1 MTNSVTTDP
10 LTLTAVSHHAAL
22 CRCTSGR
29 YSASPRSHMVQIRDF
44 AGSKDAQSHTRK
56 YFSHQQ
62 LHCLLFEVSQM
73 HDFPQIGYVKRNV
86 DEKETCES
94 VVWFPP
100 RILCA
105 TLYYYPP
112 SFRLHSLAASVH
124 ATVLFCSLSYCLPV
138 LISLTDICYVTQSVT
153 ECVQPALSNL
163 HSLLNFFSRPLC
175 PLSVSK
181 VKVGRDMLEGNMS
194 QPFLLP
200 LQREKKKSS

>member
-1 MTNSVTTDP
+1 MQRDLLALICIKAVSMFASHAEIQVGFYGVAFIITNHFKMTNSVTTDP

-94 VVWFPP
+94 VV
-100 RILCA
+100 
-105 TLYYYPP
+105 
-112 SFRLHSLAASVH
+112 
-124 ATVLFCSLSYCLPV
+124 
-138 LISLTDICYVTQSVT
+138 
-153 ECVQPALSNL
+153 
-163 HSLLNFFSRPLC
+163 
-175 PLSVSK
+175 
-181 VKVGRDMLEGNMS
+181 
-194 QPFLLP
+194 
-200 LQREKKKSS
+200 